1 MSATTAYSSP
11 PERAPSV
18 LVVLAVRDAA
28 EWLRECLQAL
38 AVQTY
43 PRVGVLAVDDAST
56 DGSNELLVQ
65 ALGEGRVL
73 RQRTVDAKVPAGVE
87 DGTRIRFTGYG
98 EGGLHGGPPGDLY
111 VHVHD
116 TVRATG
122 KPPAE
127 LVA

>member
-73 RQRTVDAKVPAGVE
+73 RHDSRLGLSRSFDEAVAHPVAAEADFILLLHDDAVLDP
-87 DGTRIRFTGYG
+87 
-98 EGGLHGGPPGDLY
+98 
-111 VHVHD
+111 
-116 TVRATG
+116 
-122 KPPAE
+122 
-127 LVA
+127 